1 MITLRK
7 DTERRH
13 VKSLKHE
20 RWLTFYPQ
28 ERPGQSI
35 KNFGPLTTFNE
46 ILLAPGGVSAGLPS
60 EEAEVVTYAY
70 RGALAQQDSTGNS
83 GVVHAGEFQHMSL
96 GRRIL
101 HKETNPSPTDW
112 AHVFRM
118 CLRPSE
124 VGLDCVHQQKRF
136 PSAQRHNVLCVIA
149 SPDGRNGSLRIQ
161 QDALIYSSVLDPG
174 HHLMQELLPGRSV
187 WLHVIYGEATLQDIV
202 LTQGDGVGITIEPSV
217 SLTALENTEVLLV
230 DSGTMPYRTE
240 AEHEEEKC
248 S

>member
-1 MITLRK
+1 M
-7 DTERRH
+7 
-13 VKSLKHE
+13 KSGKHDS
-20 RWLTFYPQ
+20 WQTFYPHDHPDQ
-28 ERPGQSI
+28 PTED
-35 KNFGPLTTFNE
+35 FGPVFAFNE

-96 GRRIL
+96 GRRIH
-101 HKETNPSPTDW
+101 HKETNPSRTDW
-112 AHVFRM
+112 AHIFRI

-124 VGLDCVHQQKRF
+124 VGLDRVHQQKSF
-136 PSAQRHNVLCVIA
+136 PSAQRRNVLCVIA

-187 WLHVIYGEATLQDIV
+187 WIHVISGEASLQDIV
-202 LTQGDGVGITIEPSV
+202 LTQGDGVGITIEPLV

-230 DSGTMPYRTE
+230 DVGTMPYRTE
-240 AEHEEEKC
+240 AEHEEEKR